1 MENLFFQIKG
11 TTQTVFQKIA
21 LGLGTGVYIYPG
33 GKTSNNTAEHNILGN
48 TASFIPGNEMMKSWK
63 VRSFE
68 HVESMGVKR
77 NSCVVLAGQVKCN
90 VSRRKHSCK

>member
-21 LGLGTGVYIYPG
+21 LGLGTGVYIYLR
-33 GKTSNNTAEHNILGN
+33 GKTSNKTAEHNILGN
-48 TASFIPGNEMMKSWK
+48 TTSYIPGNEMMKSWK

-77 NSCVVLAGQVKCN
+77 SSCVILAGQVKCN
-90 VSRRKHSCK
+90 AFRRKYSCK